1 MQQFM
6 KPCNYSLG
14 LRNSKQILHKYEKKK
29 QNQVKSRMEAEDPK
43 N

>member
-14 LRNSKQILHKYEKKK
+14 LRNSKQILHKYEKKTK
-29 QNQVKSRMEAEDPK
+29 PGQIKDGS
-43 N
+43 